1 MFDPSLRTPVVYA
14 IAVRYQTPLWR
25 AGAMLRAG
33 CMAGFWVLLLWFPH
47 DTWPKDA
54 AMLAL
59 GTIGAVTAWA
69 HNRSSLLD
77 FLVARDIV
85 GLSAAARHLIGA
97 RQRATADLSG
107 LLEGFGIIAVTLL
120 FAGPLEVRPLPATV
134 YAVGV
139 VLIVVHVWSAFLQAM
154 TDSSWYVQ
162 DPPPGRAVLVLRPLM
177 PLIVATMLF
186 AILAYPVYWS
196 HEAVPGGLFGVILA
210 AAVVLLLLPFTV
222 IYELVLRGARDASAL
237 QARRYRADDAIT
249 VHSLVKNAA
258 YALVSEVDKDPGA
271 GPESRSLAREML
283 ALTEEARLMV
293 LGRAAELGTVE
304 LLWQCVTRILPNG
317 GDTTAELDP
326 ASLAVQLSGTDYQ
339 LARRC
344 LVDLMTNAWKAG
356 ARRIEVAVRVE
367 ELPGKDR
374 TQTMLRVDDDGPGMP
389 AGALDDPTTSLA
401 VMAEHL
407 RGYSGSLT
415 FSARDEGGTRACVR
429 WQSAW

>member
-1 MFDPSLRTPVVYA
+1 MFDPSLRTPVVYT

-33 CMAGFWVLLLWFPH
+33 CMAGFWVLLLWFPPG
-47 DTWPKDA
+47 TWPKDA
-54 AMLAL
+54 AMLVL
-59 GTIGAVTAWA
+59 GSIGAVTAWA

-77 FLVARDIV
+77 FLVTRNIV

-97 RQRATADLSG
+97 RQRATVDLSG

-134 YAVGV
+134 YAVGT

-154 TDSSWYVQ
+154 TDSTWYAP
-162 DPPPGRAVLVLRPLM
+162 DTPPGRAVLALRPLM
-177 PLIVATMLF
+177 PLIVAMILF

-210 AAVVLLLLPFTV
+210 AAVILLLLPFTV
-222 IYELVLRGARDASAL
+222 VYELVLRGARDASAL

-258 YALVSEVDKDPGA
+258 YALVSEVDQDPGA
-271 GPESRSLAREML
+271 GPETRSLAREML

-304 LLWQCVTRILPNG
+304 LLWQCVTRILPSG

-356 ARRIEVAVRVE
+356 ARRIEVAIRME
-367 ELPGKDR
+367 ERPGR
-374 TQTMLRVDDDGPGMP
+374 AWTQTVLRVDDDGPGMP
-389 AGALDDPTTSLA
+389 AGVLDDPTTSLA

-415 FSARDEGGTRACVR
+415 FSARAGGGTSACVR
-429 WQSAW
+429 WRSAW